1 MLRRQRVA
9 GRFDRVRRRHG
20 GEQRRSAIRR
30 DFLADSAR
38 HQLDE
43 QPMQPAHRAGPGAA
57 QLTVALRQQAQHRRM
72 ICPGDLLEPRR
83 VSRRDRNR
91 IPVVGIVLVRASRPE
106 HPHPSRQRCGHV
118 QHAFTGGDELLRQ
131 QIADTAR
138 TLHRPRPVRETGRP
152 TNKLIDLSGR
162 RAHLDRGEL
171 HIVAINRDRS
181 VRPLVRIDPDHHRHT
196 LSLPIAV
203 GEDHGGHS

>member
-1 MLRRQRVA
+1 ATAIEYPSLGSFLFERPDPSTRTRAASVA
-9 GRFDRVRRRHG
+9 GTSNT
-20 GEQRRSAIRR
+20 RS
-30 DFLADSAR
+30 
-38 HQLDE
+38 
-43 QPMQPAHRAGPGAA
+43 PA
-57 QLTVALRQQAQHRRM
+57 
-72 ICPGDLLEPRR
+72 
-83 VSRRDRNR
+83 
-91 IPVVGIVLVRASRPE
+91 
-106 HPHPSRQRCGHV
+106 
-118 QHAFTGGDELLRQ
+118 GDELLRQ